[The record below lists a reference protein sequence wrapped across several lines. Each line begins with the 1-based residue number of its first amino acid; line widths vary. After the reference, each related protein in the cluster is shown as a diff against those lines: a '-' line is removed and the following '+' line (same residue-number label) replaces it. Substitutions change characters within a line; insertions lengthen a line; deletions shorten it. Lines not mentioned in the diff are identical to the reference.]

1 VGHAGGS
8 IQNYAI
14 VLTGLASE
22 TQSPDLT
29 VFSDSLST
37 SITSPLQGDTLLI
50 EAVWKNQAAAPTGTY
65 SIEVKDLT
73 AGTTIHNSVRSSLAG
88 GIIDSVSFPHS
99 FSTTG
104 MHELELRLD
113 SDSEVSELND
123 EISGVD
129 NNWIRIYVNVSQ
141 IGVRL
146 TPLMED
152 GSVPSNPA
160 ELSQAMV
167 RTLDPRDA
175 SWVLFEL
182 EMRNEGTSEISVGLS
197 VSPVQLLGDNGVL
210 YQPQDE
216 WWKLINESGPWTL
229 APFGEDGDRTVVT
242 LNMSDMDTDLSSES
256 DVVYALPGTFVSDLT
271 LFDTNS
277 PTVSHSIRLNAVV
290 ERVEGLFT
298 VVAGTESLGAE
309 PGELAVFS
317 LSIKNTGNGPTQY
330 TVSCEST
337 DRWTISI
344 GNSQSSEITLEPLSR
359 LQFLPL
365 PIRVRVPNAVD
376 GIPPAGFTQD
386 VECTTTSVMDQTLQT
401 TELATVT
408 VLESLDFFPELFDS
422 DGNALGPIAV
432 AESRPVLNGDTI
444 VTDLLIS
451 NDGNVPM
458 DFTVNAFSSLNT
470 WPIQMTEGTN
480 VQSAEMSVSIPAG
493 GSKTVSI
500 ATIVPLT
507 AEMGDSNLIT
517 VRTTLEDGPTVTN
530 STRLL
535 VQEIATLDLSWEP
548 VMNVALGVPG
558 TTDIHAHNVGNI
570 ELDISLTMGTLPEGW
585 SGGFLSGREFPMD
598 MNQQATIQV
607 GIELP
612 GALSAGLID
621 TQVSVIIEART
632 PGGET
637 AFYTVDMAIEVSPSI
652 WLSATSEQ
660 NSIEGIST
668 EGETFEITV
677 ANLGNIPSDAELQ
690 IIVPDNWNIVS
701 DQNTFSLAAGESVTV
716 SVSITPSPDA
726 SNGLTSVLFYVN
738 STNDDELFTIS
749 NGSMELG
756 ISKARDSSRGGLGG
770 VLDAIGLPDWTLAL
784 IFLSLLSAAVVYGV
798 RMRKSSSTLVNPD
811 EELIP
816 KGSALLSGSLSER
829 RAAALETSSSGEV
842 LTGGVSDEEIQAALV
857 QSSASPPPPSPDGAP
872 PLPLSGLPDGWTM
885 EQWAAYGHLWW
896 EQNKA

>member
-1 VGHAGGS
+1 
-8 IQNYAI
+8 
-14 VLTGLASE
+14 
-22 TQSPDLT
+22 
-29 VFSDSLST
+29 
-37 SITSPLQGDTLLI
+37 
-50 EAVWKNQAAAPTGTY
+50 
-65 SIEVKDLT
+65 
-73 AGTTIHNSVRSSLAG
+73 
-88 GIIDSVSFPHS
+88 
-99 FSTTG
+99 
-104 MHELELRLD
+104 
-113 SDSEVSELND
+113 
-123 EISGVD
+123 
-129 NNWIRIYVNVSQ
+129 
-141 IGVRL
+141 
-146 TPLMED
+146 
-152 GSVPSNPA
+152 
-160 ELSQAMV
+160 
-167 RTLDPRDA
+167 
-175 SWVLFEL
+175 
-182 EMRNEGTSEISVGLS
+182 
-197 VSPVQLLGDNGVL
+197 
-210 YQPQDE
+210 
-216 WWKLINESGPWTL
+216 
-229 APFGEDGDRTVVT
+229 
-242 LNMSDMDTDLSSES
+242 
-256 DVVYALPGTFVSDLT
+256 
-271 LFDTNS
+271 
-277 PTVSHSIRLNAVV
+277 
-290 ERVEGLFT
+290 
-298 VVAGTESLGAE
+298 
-309 PGELAVFS
+309 
-317 LSIKNTGNGPTQY
+317 
-330 TVSCEST
+330 
-337 DRWTISI
+337 
-344 GNSQSSEITLEPLSR
+344 
-359 LQFLPL
+359 
-365 PIRVRVPNAVD
+365 
-376 GIPPAGFTQD
+376 
-386 VECTTTSVMDQTLQT
+386 
-401 TELATVT
+401 
-408 VLESLDFFPELFDS
+408 
-422 DGNALGPIAV
+422 
-432 AESRPVLNGDTI
+432 
-444 VTDLLIS
+444 
-451 NDGNVPM
+451 
-458 DFTVNAFSSLNT
+458 
-470 WPIQMTEGTN
+470 
-480 VQSAEMSVSIPAG
+480 
-493 GSKTVSI
+493 
-500 ATIVPLT
+500 
-507 AEMGDSNLIT
+507 MGDSNLIT

-716 SVSITPSPDA
+716 SVSITPGPDA